1 MAKSYRLK
9 TSLNSQG
16 LTDQTLRVKIDQ
28 DFDFLEIL
36 SLKLT
41 QTDVYKRF
49 CSDYGVIAGRVV
61 ANGGFGIPNAK
72 VSVFIPID
80 DVDLN
85 NPVISTLYPYQA
97 PTDKNEDGYRY
108 NLLPYEPSYEGHVPT
123 GTFPSKN
130 DVLTRKEVL
139 EIYEKYY
146 KYTVRTNE
154 SGDYMIVGVPLGD
167 QKIVLDV
174 DLSDMGCFSLRPTDL
189 IRMNRGNR
197 QQFDGN
203 NFRSS
208 EDLNSLPQIVNV
220 VRAVNIGSFWGESD
234 ECNIGITRVDFDL
247 RDQGINIE
255 PTAVFMGSIFSSNDE
270 DYLKN
275 NCKPKAEQGDLCGL
289 VTGPGTLLAVRQ
301 SVNLDQFGRPI
312 LEQYP
317 LPSGG
322 KVIDENGAFVLDLPM
337 NLDYLITD
345 EYGNLVVSQ
354 DPKVGIPS
362 KAKYRFKVKYNS
374 SVRDIATLSNPTQ
387 IINPNLLNL
396 GALAPRGSVL
406 RGNYL
411 IPNIKEYGWVND
423 VDPVT
428 KEGVKRTITLEFSSS
443 QIEEIKTF
451 VTPSNTAYRVD
462 YISGATGVQF
472 RVDNVLDNSKWLE
485 TKNGGTISIT
495 TIKKTNIENVGG
507 VNVEV
512 PEKVKL
518 VLNEYD
524 YDYVQF
530 QKSYSFSLDWD
541 DYPNYE
547 DAVNCNDTFYEFKY
561 NKVYTV
567 SQLIDEYRKGTN
579 RARFLSIKEVL
590 QRNCQSE
597 TNKFPVNDG
606 VRNFDLLYFI
616 ISTLF
621 NILSITFTV
630 LIPVY
635 SLVKFLWNRFAVIL
649 AAFFIAYTVY
659 RVASSAIVI
668 AGYINAGGPVLGG
681 ILREAGELLLWGGLG
696 AVITTFFKRITKLNL
711 PPLRLPMLTYP
722 DCSSCDCGEFDV
734 SEGPGDNEFNTS
746 PLADIN
752 IPSTFKP
759 YQNDPDVVQN
769 LINQGYGQVVA
780 GRDDKDDDSD
790 VSEARTPRYK
800 LLDSEYWSSTEVNP
814 LNSGTCGASGFNSLT
829 IPERINLYNT
839 KGHYFNTQP
848 GGGSNRIKVYPN
860 YTINKSTDAYYED
873 QPLVVIMDPNFLLN
887 YSAGTI
893 LSFASAGS
901 TKDSNITGTTQNKNG
916 LGSYNVTGT
925 TPNNDSISIT
935 VTYANPNNDN
945 SSITKTFIVNNGY
958 TGLTTYSYP
967 ADIEYY
973 QVVTGYTLN
982 DLDTVVQNNTK
993 DNSFYD
999 NSFYNR
1005 IIRGQMNI
1013 GWGFRDEDN
1022 DRYIDYSTCEGISYV
1037 MDRIPDDIR
1046 KELSVVVLM
1055 KGVDPYSTRQKTKV
1069 DVSRIF
1075 GLQEGSLMADSRYKL
1090 NIPIQSGLNLDNYSN
1105 YTTNQNTNL
1114 FYPSYYFTP
1123 SVQTT
1128 EKEWRYSSFTTNNHL
1143 LYSSFDT
1150 SNVGN
1155 SSTSNNIVNNSSDG
1169 YFNNEYIQGGS
1180 LMVRTTKKQ
1189 TILPK
1194 RNGSGGV
1201 EREIG
1206 NYQFYRSVYNYTA
1219 TTMSLTSNLNIVM
1232 RSDRLPRS
1240 DNFDNNFVL
1249 AQNKS
1254 FAIYVVP
1261 ETGFVNI
1268 PIGSISNINDF
1279 STDNSIDFEEAYGEE
1294 TTSALSTFSCNKM
1307 VPIGA
1312 YKQNDNGTLELLPE
1326 TDDVYWIT
1334 DSRKNKR
1341 VVNGCYQ
1348 FCAEDLTFGADLK
1361 NLAEWKSRFLLGFAI
1376 CRNVFGLTFT
1386 NQWINGSL
1394 YMPGFQ
1400 NDKIYS
1406 GPLNVSNPTYK
1417 YCKDKI
1423 VFRIEN
1429 NSFFYRSSPYNSS
1442 IGFVGMPADTNESEK
1457 GNKYYLGNPTTVVDL
1472 GPKDNIIKNICTQPE
1487 FQGYVAGKLPATSYN
1502 SVSDLLQLFTM
1513 SRLSNS
1519 SWLGKLLGVGGN
1531 ASVQGLFSRRGDK
1544 IDGDFAQLISINSE
1558 FGVVPFTPEGY
1569 SSQSTFFNVSK
1580 KPIVGVFFTGDT
1592 ADRDY
1597 VSPGREIF
1605 IDTTTKVGVN
1615 NFGKKSQIVPMY
1627 QWSLDLSP
1635 QKDSKPLLFGSDQN
1649 DWFTDRESGKFYEI
1663 KYQGIDRLNG
1673 NTYFASPISK
1683 PTTQRPGYIYA
1694 SKPSVDSNNNITGF
1708 TYDGFYNPSAD
1719 STFLVGA
1726 PNHFYFGLKI
1736 GKTALDK
1743 FIQDYAIEI

>member
-189 IRMNRGNR
+189 IRINRGNR

-495 TIKKTNIENVGG
+495 AIKKTNIENVGG

-547 DAVNCNDTFYEFKY
+547 DAINCNDTFYEFKY

-616 ISTLF
+616 ISILF
-621 NILSITFTV
+621 NILTINLTI

-635 SLVKFLWNRFAVIL
+635 SIIKFIWKYVIIYYLFIPYIIIRYFITFLGFFVSIFSRRIGEQIKNFANSIRDF
-649 AAFFIAYTVY
+649 AKSIIKFD
-659 RVASSAIVI
+659 
-668 AGYINAGGPVLGG
+668 
-681 ILREAGELLLWGGLG
+681 
-696 AVITTFFKRITKLNL
+696 L
-711 PPLRLPMLTYP
+711 PALKLPMITYP
-722 DCSSCDCGEFDV
+722 DCSACDCGEYEIT
-734 SEGPGDNEFNTS
+734 EGPSDGEINS
-746 PLADIN
+746 SLLADIN
-752 IPSTFKP
+752 VPTLYVP
-759 YQNDPDVVQN
+759 YGTDPNPTEVI
-769 LINQGYGQVVA
+769 INQGYGQIVA
-780 GRDDKDDDSD
+780 GRNDKDSESTAD
-790 VSEARTPRYK
+790 EARTPRYTFEYN
-800 LLDSEYWSSTEVNP
+800 EYWDANNNDSANNSKSCTNDINKFTLP
-814 LNSGTCGASGFNSLT
+814 L
-829 IPERINLYNT
+829 PERVNLFNT
-839 KGHYFNTQP
+839 KGHYFDNQP
-848 GGGSNRIKVYPN
+848 GGGYNRIKVYPN
-860 YTINKSTDAYYED
+860 YTVNGNNFYED
-873 QPLVVIMDPNFLLN
+873 QPLVILCDSNFLDTF
-887 YSAGTI
+887 SAGTM
-893 LSFASAGS
+893 LSFISQLNS
-901 TKDSNITGTTQNKNG
+901 KDVNVAATSQQKNELGTN
-916 LGSYNVTGT
+916 NVTGNT
-925 TPNNDSISIT
+925 LSFGSKQITIS
-935 VTYANPNNDN
+935 YANPADGSNLTP
-945 SSITKTFIVNNGY
+945 ITKAFTVNQN
-958 TGLTTYSYP
+958 TYVSGVTSYNFP
-967 ADIEYY
+967 SDIEYY
-973 QVVTGYTLN
+973 QVVTGYTLSQ
-982 DLDTVVQNNTK
+982 LDSIVSGKNL
-993 DNSFYD
+993 NSNGFY
-999 NSFYNR
+999 R
-1005 IIRGQMNI
+1005 RVIKGEMMI
-1013 GWGFRDEDN
+1013 GWGFRDNDN
-1022 DRYIDYSTCEGISYV
+1022 DKYISYSTCINKK
-1037 MDRIPDDIR
+1037 IPLDTVPTENR
-1046 KELSVVVLM
+1046 NNLVAVVLM
-1055 KGVDPYSTRQKTKV
+1055 KGVDPYSSRQKTKV
-1069 DVSRIF
+1069 DISKVF
-1075 GLQEGSLMADSRYKL
+1075 GLNDSTLVCESNYKL
-1090 NIPIQSGLNLDNYSN
+1090 NIPIQPSSSLDDYST
-1105 YTTNQNTNL
+1105 YTSNVGTQT
-1114 FYPSYYFTP
+1114 FYPSYFFTA
-1123 SVQTT
+1123 STQSGNLNWKYSAYTT
-1128 EKEWRYSSFTTNNHL
+1128 DNHR
-1143 LYSSFDT
+1143 LYSSYNN

-1155 SSTSNNIVNNSSDG
+1155 SSTANNFITNNVDS
-1169 YFNNEYIQGGS
+1169 YYNNEYVQGGS
-1180 LMVRTTKKQ
+1180 LMLRTEFKNNNIAAKWKWDENAEEYKPSNGK
-1189 TILPK
+1189 TID
-1194 RNGSGGV
+1194 V
-1201 EREIG
+1201 G
-1206 NYQFYRSVYNYTA
+1206 NYIYYRSVYTPTGKTLN
-1219 TTMSLTSNLNIVM
+1219 MNSNVNLVM
-1232 RSDRLPRS
+1232 RTDRLPRS
-1240 DNFDNNFVL
+1240 DRFDNNFVL
-1249 AQNKS
+1249 AQNKT
-1254 FAIYVVP
+1254 FAMYFVSDN
-1261 ETGFVNI
+1261 GFANKPLV
-1268 PIGSISNINDF
+1268 SINNASDY
-1279 STDNSIDFEEAYGEE
+1279 STDDSVDFEEAYGEDV
-1294 TTSALSTFSCNKM
+1294 TNTLSTFNCNKM
-1307 VPIGA
+1307 VPIEA
-1312 YKQNDNGTLELLPE
+1312 YTQNDNGTLELLPE
-1326 TDDVYWIT
+1326 TNDVYWIT
-1334 DSRKNKR
+1334 DSHQNKR

-1348 FCAEDLTFGADLK
+1348 FCVEDLTIGADLK
-1361 NLAEWKSRFLLGFAI
+1361 NLAEWKSRFLVGLGI

-1417 YCKDKI
+1417 YCKDKV

-1429 NSFFYRSSPYNSS
+1429 NSFFYRSSPYNENV
-1442 IGFVGMPADTNESEK
+1442 GFVGMPADTNESKK

-1472 GPKDNIIKNICTQPE
+1472 GPKDNIIKNICPQPE
-1487 FQGYVAGKLPATSYN
+1487 FQGYVAGKLPATTYN

-1513 SRLSNS
+1513 SRLSNA
-1519 SWLGKLLGVGGN
+1519 SWFGKILSLGNGSINGF
-1531 ASVQGLFSRRGDK
+1531 FSRRGDK
-1544 IDGDFAQLISINSE
+1544 IDGDFAQMISINSE

-1569 SSQSTFFNVSK
+1569 PSQSVFFNVSK

-1597 VSPGREIF
+1597 VSPGRDIF